1 MPRDYYET
9 LGVTKDANSEE
20 IKRAYRKLA
29 RQHHPDVSQEEKTV
43 AEEKF
48 KEISEAYEI
57 LSDDEKRK
65 IYDQYGHAGVKNQF
79 SGGGFSWDDF
89 THFDDLR
96 DIFSGS
102 GGFGSIFDMFFGG
115 GQQSSRG
122 GGRNAPRAGESL
134 RYDIEIS
141 LEDVLNGRTEEL
153 NIPHAMSCD
162 ACKGTGGKDGA
173 VETCTE
179 CGGAGQVQMVRNS
192 NFGRMVSVVECRKC
206 QGAGRTHKEACPR
219 CKGSGRLQKTSKI
232 TVNIPK
238 GAETGTRLRVAG
250 SGDAGYNG
258 GPPGDLFVIVHVKEH
273 PVFRRDG
280 ANLWVDLTT
289 TYPRLALGGEV
300 EVPTID
306 GEKAKLKLS
315 PGTQVNSVQRMS
327 GKGLPRMGATSRGD
341 QFIRVGIKVPTKLS
355 KEEKDLLKKL
365 DGKEGHKSGLLDNI
379 LKK

>member
-1 MPRDYYET
+1 MPRDYYEI
-9 LGVTKDANSEE
+9 LGVAKDASQDD

-29 RQHHPDVSQEEKTV
+29 RQHHPDVSQEEKSV

-48 KEISEAYEI
+48 KEISEAYEV
-57 LSDDEKRK
+57 LSDEEKRK

-96 DIFSGS
+96 DIFSGM

-115 GQQSSRG
+115 SSQGQRG
-122 GGRNAPRAGESL
+122 GRSAPRAGESL

-141 LEDVLNGRTEEL
+141 LEEVLNGRSEEL
-153 NIPHAMSCD
+153 SIPHSTNCESCSGSG
-162 ACKGTGGKDGA
+162 AKDGA
-173 VETCTE
+173 VETCPE

-192 NFGRMVSVVECRKC
+192 SFGRMVSVVECRKC
-206 QGAGRTHKEACPR
+206 QGAGRTFKEACPR
-219 CKGSGRLQKTSKI
+219 CKGAGRVQKTSKI
-232 TVNIPK
+232 NVNIPK
-238 GAETGTRLRVAG
+238 GAETGTRLRIAG
-250 SGDAGYNG
+250 AGDAGYNN
-258 GPPGDLFVIVHVKEH
+258 GPPGDLFVVVHVRDH

-306 GEKAKLKLS
+306 GEKAKLKLA

-327 GKGLPRMGATSRGD
+327 GKGLPRLGAGARGD

-355 KEEKDLLKKL
+355 KEERELLKKL
-365 DGKEGHKSGLLDNI
+365 DGKEEGKGGLFENI
-379 LKK
+379 RKK